1 MKALRTSGLVTSHL
15 VILLLLSIPV
25 FAGQMGVSE
34 GHDLDR
40 LWARA
45 EKELDPSGEDAVLL
59 LESRHLSIL
68 GNGAKN
74 TRVHSVVWIGTDR
87 GVREY
92 ADLRIPYNSASS
104 SLKVIKL
111 RTWRDDKW
119 WPDEREISSTA
130 VVETLPFELSGADDY
145 TEMREV
151 MLLHDG
157 VGIPCIIETVYEI
170 EEPRGSKQGCDGVW
184 VFPRKDPAVLVEY
197 SVSVPAEGVFN
208 FSGGNGA
215 PNPKIISG
223 GGEAETYIW
232 RMEMTGRLGQ
242 PPISDPADYYP
253 YAAWSTWESWNELA
267 GRVVSNFDSAS
278 VLTRELAD
286 TLAERTE
293 YEPCS
298 AAKARAVVELVTE
311 KTRGI
316 HYDSSFWPL
325 SPRPAKRTWETAY
338 GHPLDRAVLAA
349 ALMRKAGLNAQPVY
363 RSKGFRPIDTGV
375 PGLSRFER
383 IGLYVAGGDFKAFY
397 EPYEGKLYE
406 GSGKFAGRVIFEP
419 ASGEI
424 PKMRE
429 VIGDSRAVN
438 GLDLVLTLKPCGG
451 GNWTGRGEY
460 RAEGL
465 FSPYDEMTGSGSL
478 ALRFLSS
485 TVGSILEGAEVSGF
499 NPRIFTPSL
508 VSTAFEFELKSRDPD
523 RQGRERFMIG
533 TPEGSLLSRLS
544 SEIYLY
550 QERRTSPVLL
560 PGKLKQRIC
569 LRIKTGDGE
578 IVRLPEE
585 REIDNK
591 VGHYS
596 LSAGNK
602 DGWITVSRE
611 LILKV
616 KTVPDELWPELKK
629 LLIEEEDPAG
639 GTIMIR

>member
-15 VILLLLSIPV
+15 VIMLLLSIPV

-59 LESRHLSIL
+59 LESRHISIL
-68 GNGAKN
+68 ENGLKRA
-74 TRVHSVVWIGTDR
+74 RVHSVVWIGTDR

-92 ADLRIPYNSASS
+92 ADLRIPYNTASS

-119 WPDEREISSTA
+119 WPDEKEISSTA
-130 VVETLPFELSGADDY
+130 VVKTLPFGLTGADDY
-145 TEMREV
+145 TDMREV

-157 VGIPCIIETVYEI
+157 VEIPCIIETVYEI
-170 EEPRGSKQGCDGVW
+170 EEPRGSEKGCEGLW
-184 VFPRKDPAVLVEY
+184 VFPRNDPAALVEY
-197 SVSVPAEGVFN
+197 SVSVPEEGVFN

-215 PNPKIISG
+215 PEPEMISG
-223 GGEAETYIW
+223 SGEAKTYIW
-232 RMEMTGRLGQ
+232 RMEMTGSLGL
-242 PPISDPADYYP
+242 PRISDSADYYP
-253 YAAWSTWESWNELA
+253 YVVWSTWKSWNEL
-267 GRVVSNFDSAS
+267 GKKVLSSFDSAAG
-278 VLTRELAD
+278 LTEELTD

-293 YEPCS
+293 YEPSS
-298 AAKARAVVELVTE
+298 AAKALAAVELVGE

-316 HYDSSFWPL
+316 HYDSSFWFL

-338 GHPLDRAVLAA
+338 GHSLDRAVLAA

-375 PGLSRFER
+375 PGLSRFKR
-383 IGLYVAGGDFKAFY
+383 IGLYVTGGDFQAFY

-406 GSGKFAGRVIFEP
+406 GSGKFTGRVVFEP
-419 ASGEI
+419 ASGEL
-424 PKMRE
+424 PGMRK
-429 VIGDSRAVN
+429 VMCDSQTVS
-438 GLDLVLTLKPCGG
+438 GLDLVLTIKPGDG
-451 GNWTGRGEY
+451 GNWTGKGEY

-465 FSPYDEMTGSGSL
+465 FSPYDEMTGSGFE
-478 ALRFLSS
+478 ALNFLRNTVSS
-485 TVGSILEGAEVSGF
+485 MLEGAKVSGF

-508 VSTAFEFELKSRDPD
+508 VSTAFEFELESRDQD
-523 RQGRERFMIG
+523 RHGRERFIIG
-533 TPEGSLLSRLS
+533 DPEGSILNKLS
-544 SEIYLY
+544 SGIYLY
-550 QERRTSPVLL
+550 QESRTSPVLL
-560 PGKLKQRIC
+560 RGKFKQRIC
-569 LRIKTGDGE
+569 LRIKTGGRE
-578 IVRLPEE
+578 IVRLPKE
-585 REIDNK
+585 REIDNEA
-591 VGHYS
+591 GHYS

-616 KTVPDELWPELKK
+616 KTVSGELWPELKA

-639 GTIMIR
+639 RTVMIR